1 MSMVVSLASVSDA
14 TIQRLLADPPLVWLV
29 IAPDDPDAYDRAR
42 REANDRARPGLF
54 GRLFGSRGHAEAP
67 PTARPP
73 LDLTDGEG
81 DLGDLDKSW
90 HGIHYLLTGT
100 ADESGTPLEFL
111 VAGGTF
117 VGDEDIGYGPPRVFT
132 SAETRAIAG
141 LLATVT
147 DDELRSRFA
156 PDAMMRAEIYP
167 EIWDRDPTDDDTLGY
182 LMEYV
187 AILREAMTTVTSRG
201 HGLLVVLS

>member
-1 MSMVVSLASVSDA
+1 MSMVVSLSSLRDA
-14 TIQRLLADPPLVWLV
+14 TIERLLADPPLVWQV
-29 IAPDDPDAYDRAR
+29 IAPDDSEAYERAR
-42 REANDRARPGLF
+42 READERERPGLF
-54 GRLFGSRGHAEAP
+54 ARLFGARTQPDAP
-67 PTARPP
+67 TTPRPP
-73 LDLTDGEG
+73 LELTDGEG

-111 VAGGTF
+111 VAGGTS
-117 VGDEDIGYGPPRVFT
+117 VGDEDVGYGPPRVFT

-141 LLATVT
+141 ALAAVT
-147 DDELRSRFA
+147 DEDLRSRFA
-156 PDAMMRAEIYP
+156 PEAMMRAEIYP
-167 EIWDRDPTDDDTLGY
+167 EIWDRDPKDDDTLGY
-182 LMEYV
+182 LMEYL

>member
-1 MSMVVSLASVSDA
+1 MGMVVSLSSLRDA
-14 TIQRLLADPPLVWLV
+14 TIQRLLADPPLVWQV

-42 REANDRARPGLF
+42 READDRARPGLF
-54 GRLFGSRGHAEAP
+54 SRLFGARTQAAP
-67 PTARPP
+67 SSPAPA
-73 LDLTDGEG
+73 LALTDDEGE
-81 DLGDLDKSW
+81 LGDLDKSW
-90 HGIHYLLTGT
+90 HGIHYLLTGN

-111 VAGGTF
+111 VAGGAS
-117 VGDEDIGYGPPRVFT
+117 VGDEDVGYGPPRVFT
-132 SAETRAIAG
+132 AAETRAIAAALG
-141 LLATVT
+141 AVS
-147 DDELRSRFA
+147 DDDLRSRFA

-182 LMEYV
+182 LMDNV

>member
-1 MSMVVSLASVSDA
+1 MGMVVSLSAVRDE
-14 TIQRLLADPPLVWLV
+14 TIERLLADPPLVWQV

-42 REANDRARPGLF
+42 HEADDRARPGLF
-54 GRLFGSRGHAEAP
+54 SRLFGARTQADAP
-67 PTARPP
+67 STPP
-73 LDLTDGEG
+73 AALELTDGEG

-90 HGIHYLLTGT
+90 HGIHYLLTGR
-100 ADESGTPLEFL
+100 ADGSGTPLEFL
-111 VAGGTF
+111 VAGGTL
-117 VGDEDIGYGPPRVFT
+117 VGDEDVGYGTPRVFT

-141 LLATVT
+141 ALAAVT

-187 AILREAMTTVTSRG
+187 AILREALTTVTSRG